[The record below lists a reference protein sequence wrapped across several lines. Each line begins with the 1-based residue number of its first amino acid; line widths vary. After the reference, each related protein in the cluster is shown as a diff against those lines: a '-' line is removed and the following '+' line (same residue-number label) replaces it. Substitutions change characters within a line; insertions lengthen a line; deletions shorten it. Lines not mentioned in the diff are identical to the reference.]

1 MSDPYTRVNLR
12 DDVED
17 IAGKHG
23 MGEVLEG
30 HFATGDLGLEK
41 SAVSFQAL
49 KPGARLPF
57 GHRHEQQEELY
68 VVIGGGGRI
77 KLDDEIVEIR
87 ALDAIRIAPE
97 VMRGRRGRR
106 RRHRAAGV
114 RRPQHRRRHR
124 RHRGAGDGVVERL
137 GALQPL
143 LEAAAGG

>member
-57 GHRHEQQEELY
+57 GHSHTRQEELY

-97 VMRGRRGRR
+97 VMRG
-106 RRHRAAGV
+106 V
-114 RRPQHRRRHR
+114 E
-124 RHRGAGDGVVERL
+124 AGDDGIEL
-137 GALQPL
+137 LAFGAPNTGAVTDDIGAQ
-143 LEAAAGG
+143 EMGWWSD

>member
-30 HFATGDLGLEK
+30 HFASGDLGLEN
-41 SAVSFQAL
+41 SAISHQRIA
-49 KPGARLPF
+49 PGFRIPF
-57 GHRHEQQEELY
+57 GHSHEQQEELY

-97 VMRGRRGRR
+97 VMRS
-106 RRHRAAGV
+106 V
-114 RRPQHRRRHR
+114 E
-124 RHRGAGDGVVERL
+124 AGDDGIEL
-137 GALQPL
+137 LAFGAPNTGAVTDDIGAQ
-143 LEAAAGG
+143 EMGWWSD

>member
-57 GHRHEQQEELY
+57 GHSHEQQEELY
-68 VVIGGGGRI
+68 VVIGGSGRI

-97 VMRGRRGRR
+97 VMRG
-106 RRHRAAGV
+106 V
-114 RRPQHRRRHR
+114 E
-124 RHRGAGDGVVERL
+124 AGDDGIEL
-137 GALQPL
+137 LAFGAPNTGAVTDDVGTQ
-143 LEAAAGG
+143 EMGWWSD

>member
-97 VMRGRRGRR
+97 VMRG
-106 RRHRAAGV
+106 V
-114 RRPQHRRRHR
+114 E
-124 RHRGAGDGVVERL
+124 AGDDGIEL
-137 GALQPL
+137 LAFGAPNTGAVTDDIGAQ
-143 LEAAAGG
+143 EMGWWSD

>member
-30 HFATGDLGLEK
+30 HFATGDLGLER

-57 GHRHEQQEELY
+57 GHSHERQEELY

-87 ALDAIRIAPE
+87 KLDAIRISPE
-97 VMRGRRGRR
+97 VMRGIEAGRDGIEVL
-106 RRHRAAGV
+106 AF
-114 RRPQHRRRHR
+114 
-124 RHRGAGDGVVERL
+124 GAPNT
-137 GALQPL
+137 GAVTDDIGAQ
-143 LEAAAGG
+143 EMGWWSD